1 MAKAKKIVL
10 KAVGV
15 AGALVLRAPLVLA
28 QDVPIPGG
36 NPSGNSAFDS
46 VQDTIDTIFKIVIAA
61 AGAIFVVLLLVGG
74 IQYLT
79 AAGNEETTAKARRLL
94 VDSIVGLFIVLA
106 AWAIGN
112 FVLSTLNVI

>member
-1 MAKAKKIVL
+1 MAKAKKLAL
-10 KAVGV
+10 KALGG
-15 AGALVLRAPLVLA
+15 AGATLLLAPLALA
-28 QDVPIPGG
+28 QDVPIPGS
-36 NPSGNSAFDS
+36 NPSGNASFDT
-46 VQDTIDTIFKIVIAA
+46 VPDTIDTIFKIVIAA